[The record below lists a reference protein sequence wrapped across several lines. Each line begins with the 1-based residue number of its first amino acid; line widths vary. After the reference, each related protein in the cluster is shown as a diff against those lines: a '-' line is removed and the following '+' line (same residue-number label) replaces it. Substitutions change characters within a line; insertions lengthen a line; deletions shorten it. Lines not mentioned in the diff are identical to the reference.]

1 MTANDVTKPAE
12 GDEPRPAGEIT
23 WQDGNVPFSPHFGD
37 IYFNPK
43 DGLAET
49 RYVFLEGN
57 NLPTGWQDRE
67 SFVIGET
74 GFGTGL
80 NFLAAWQCWDTDPKR
95 SKRLHFVSV
104 EKYPLS
110 RDDMIRAHQSW
121 PELSQCSKQLAEIWP
136 HETMLPGVHRFPL
149 PMAISA

>member
-80 NFLAAWQCWDTDPKR
+80 NFWPLGNAGTLILNDPNACI
-95 SKRLHFVSV
+95 S
-104 EKYPLS
+104 
-110 RDDMIRAHQSW
+110 
-121 PELSQCSKQLAEIWP
+121 
-136 HETMLPGVHRFPL
+136 FPL
-149 PMAISA
+149 KNTRCRAMT